1 MPSFAPHR
9 ASALNPHGT
18 GTPKSAIAWHT
29 HESGQFILVETGVSH
44 LCTEVGA
51 WAIPARRVAW
61 VPPGVRHI
69 SRSSSTGR
77 GWVIIAPSELGG
89 LPDGVCV
96 VRGSALMLAA
106 LERLARL
113 NGNDGSMRGWLWH
126 VVASEMADAR
136 PEPLVLPMPTSPR
149 LLRAARSVLTTPSAA
164 ATLDELAQK
173 AGMSRRSFARHFGTE
188 TGLSVAQWKRAV
200 IAHHALE
207 LVAGGQKV
215 SSVALDVGYESVSA
229 FIAMFRRQYG
239 QSPRQFLIENSA
251 IYHRM

>member
-1 MPSFAPHR
+1 MPSFAPHQ
-9 ASALNPHGT
+9 ASALNPRWSGT
-18 GTPKSAIAWHT
+18 AKSATVWHA

-44 LCTEVGA
+44 LCTEIGA

-77 GWVIIAPSELGG
+77 GWVIIAPPELGD

-113 NGNDGSMRGWLWH
+113 NANEGPMRGWLWH

-149 LLRAARSVLTTPSAA
+149 LLRAARSVLATPSAA
-164 ATLDELAQK
+164 ATLDDLAQK
-173 AGMSRRSFARHFGTE
+173 AGMSRRSFARHFCTE

-215 SSVALDVGYESVSA
+215 SSVALDVGYDSVSA

-239 QSPRQFLIENSA
+239 QSPRQFLVENSA
-251 IYHRM
+251 IYHPG